1 MTMKNKKAII
11 IGSDGQ
17 DGKIAMRLLI
27 KNKYLVLGIDKSS
40 FNTEGIDWKEMVD
53 IRDKNQVFNLISSI
67 NPDEIYYL
75 AAFNQSSEDK
85 KISDGELFKR
95 SYDINVF
102 ALLNFLEAIKR
113 FSPKTKLF
121 YASSSMIFGNTKD
134 GLVNENTPFAPD
146 TPYGITKLDGMMI
159 CRYFRDNYNVFASSG
174 ILFNHESEFR
184 EEKFLSRKII
194 QGAINIKRGLQ
205 KELILGNLGA
215 EVDWGYAYD
224 YVEAM
229 RAILDLGTADDF
241 IIASGK
247 KHSVSEFA
255 KEAFLCLGLHWKEY
269 VKEDKNIL
277 TRKRNAIY
285 GSIKKLQK
293 ATGWKPKVG
302 FREMIMKIITKLK

>member
-17 DGKIAMRLLI
+17 DGKIAMQLLI

-85 KISDGELFKR
+85 KISDGELFRR

-121 YASSSMIFGNTKD
+121 YASSSMIFGNTED
-134 GLVNENTPFAPD
+134 ELVNEKTPFAPD

-159 CRYFRDNYNVFASSG
+159 CRYFRDNCNVFASSG

-205 KELILGNLGA
+205 KELVLGNLGA

-229 RAILDLGTADDF
+229 QAILSLGAADDF

-285 GSIKKLQK
+285 GSIEKLQK
-293 ATGWKPKVG
+293 ATGWKPKVD